1 VTNIQLQWRAAPSPA
16 LNVHPAR
23 EGTAYTAVR
32 RITAPTQV
40 HAQGTRLP
48 TGVIASEGSGVPA
61 AGFAASGVDVQ
72 AKVGPMTVTD
82 RNRLTDVPGVPPRGA
97 PV

>member
-1 VTNIQLQWRAAPSPA
+1 LTNIQLSWRAAPSPA
-16 LNVHPAR
+16 LTVHPAR
-23 EGTAYTAVR
+23 EGTACTAVY
-32 RITAPTQV
+32 RIAAPTQI

-48 TGVIASEGSGVPA
+48 IDAIAYEGGGVPA

-72 AKVGPMTVTD
+72 AKVGPIMVTD